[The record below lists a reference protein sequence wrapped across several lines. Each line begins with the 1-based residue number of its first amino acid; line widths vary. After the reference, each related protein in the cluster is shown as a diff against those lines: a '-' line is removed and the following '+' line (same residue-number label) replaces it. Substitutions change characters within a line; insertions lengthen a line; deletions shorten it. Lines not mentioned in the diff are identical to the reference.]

1 MAACSVASCRSA
13 TSNSACRQAAVTPSR
28 RLGGVSCASTRA
40 SCRSP
45 SSASSCS
52 PGPSGAAP
60 RPSSRTNGRPFGGS
74 KPVRRTT
81 SRRALR
87 LAAFRP
93 VPCPANSLA
102 LVAAPDHGKAGSL
115 LAQPHR
121 GDGHSGSKSTP
132 TTGFVKAKVAANH
145 PFHIGRLYR
154 QPRARDADPK
164 GSVRRCRRLAGRS
177 PVAASAMRPIQQSL
191 AAIAVTPTLRS
202 HSAAAQTARPP
213 RPPNPQTA
221 AGPGERRQYGSPP
234 ATIGQRAVPA
244 LPRSVVPD
252 PPAKTRVS
260 PHRHRPAP

>member
-164 GSVRRCRRLAGRS
+164 GSVRRCRRRAGRS
-177 PVAASAMRPIQQSL
+177 RVAAAATRPNTQSRTGLFQPKGAASEWPALSSSPARRPAGPASRRL
-191 AAIAVTPTLRS
+191 AACC
-202 HSAAAQTARPP
+202 
-213 RPPNPQTA
+213 
-221 AGPGERRQYGSPP
+221 
-234 ATIGQRAVPA
+234 
-244 LPRSVVPD
+244 
-252 PPAKTRVS
+252 
-260 PHRHRPAP
+260 